1 MRVYLARHGK
11 AKSPME
17 DPARGLNPQGTSEV
31 KKLARFLANP
41 GPAVSTV
48 LHSGK
53 SRARETADILVASF
67 STDATPRPVAELQP
81 DADPEEM
88 VHFLNAT
95 SEDVLAVGHLPHVE
109 LLVSLLL
116 TGGRARPPVRFGPGT
131 MVCMERGNAESGK
144 AERWTLVWV
153 VTPDL
158 L

>member
-17 DPARGLNPQGTSEV
+17 DPARGLTPQGTSDVE
-31 KKLARFLANP
+31 KLARFLANP

-81 DADPEEM
+81 EADPEVM
-88 VHFLNAT
+88 AHFLNA
-95 SEDVLAVGHLPHVE
+95 SADDVLAVGHLPHLE
-109 LLVSLLL
+109 ILVSLLL
-116 TGGRARPPVRFGPGT
+116 TGGRDQPPVRFSPGT
-131 MVCMERGNAESGK
+131 MVCLEKGNAK
-144 AERWTLVWV
+144 RWTLVWV